1 MGKMASNISL
11 EAAAKVQPKVLSR
24 RPSDWDGRGLKRI
37 LMFTLLSILAL
48 IFVIPL
54 LWMLSTSLKA
64 DQQIFAMPP
73 VWIPETFM
81 WSNYAR
87 VFEVMP
93 FWIYLFNSTLITGLT
108 IVGTVLSGSL
118 VAYAFG
124 CLEWTGRDRLF
135 LLVLATM
142 MLPMQVTMIPLFVL
156 FKDLGWLNTILPLT
170 VPAFFGGGAFTIFL
184 LRQFYMTLPKSLL
197 DAARIDGCSELRIWW
212 SIVMPLA
219 RPALASVAILTFMF
233 TWNDFLGPL
242 IYLSE
247 KAQGTLALGLAM
259 MVGQHQT
266 DWALLMAASL
276 LMMLPILLLFFFF
289 QRYFIQGFTMSGI
302 KE

>member
-1 MGKMASNISL
+1 MTSKSAWARRSL
-11 EAAAKVQPKVLSR
+11 KA
-24 RPSDWDGRGLKRI
+24 
-37 LMFTLLSILAL
+37 MFTYTLLAL
-48 IFVIPL
+48 LALVFVLPL
-54 LWMLSTSLKA
+54 IWMLSTSLKA

-73 VWIPETFM
+73 QWIPETIM
-81 WSNYAR
+81 WGNYLR
-87 VFEVMP
+87 VLEVMP
-93 FWIYLFNSTLITGLT
+93 FWTYLFNSVLITGLT

-118 VAYAFG
+118 VAYAFA
-124 CLEWTGRDRLF
+124 CLEWPGRDKLF
-135 LLVLATM
+135 ILVLATM

-156 FKDLGWLNTILPLT
+156 FKDIGWLNTIKPLT

-184 LRQFYMTLPKSLL
+184 LRQFFMTLPKSLF
-197 DAARIDGCSELRIWW
+197 DAARIDGCTEIRIWW
-212 SIVMPLA
+212 SIVLPLA

-233 TWNDFLGPL
+233 SWNDFLGPL
-242 IYLSE
+242 IYLSDRMS
-247 KAQGTLALGLAM
+247 GTLALGLAM

-266 DWALLMAASL
+266 DWALLMAASI